1 MNDSVSRLNELQ
13 AKIKRL
19 EGGRFQKLCDRYLY
33 RKYNLENIVSLGSMD
48 GTDKTTKGTPDAYS
62 FNENIK
68 KYTLV
73 MHGTRSDSTKKLKKD
88 IEDAIKKSKLDN
100 KRDIEQIICCHTSS
114 NITVS
119 DDKKL
124 RELAS
129 PTKLILIGID
139 TLAQDLSTFKYQDI
153 VHDFF
158 NIKRTTNQVWSIEK
172 FIHFHDQSRTN
183 APINTKYI
191 DEELNIKTMI
201 NDINNHQ
208 IYVIKGDPGV
218 GKTRLATEICKT
230 VNKDSNV
237 IAVKSNNISPYDD
250 VANALNPDK
259 INYLFLDDANTI
271 TSLDAVLALLNL
283 EEYREKLRVIITIRS
298 YAYSHIQKQIS
309 HYHFCTFEKN
319 LMEEEN
325 IEALIDSLDKEIPNS
340 ILTRVKEL
348 SKNNP
353 RLVVLAIQMY
363 KKQGDNWIG
372 KDNEI
377 LINYYAQ
384 ILEENEITTEEVN
397 TLFILNVFTKIKL
410 NDEMLRDVLD
420 YFEISVKTFK
430 EIVFKLHDKE
440 LCNIYENIAVK
451 INDQSLGD
459 YIAVW
464 FVSKRKK
471 MSIRD
476 LFERLY
482 PKHDKE
488 LIQLINTV
496 NQFEHTETWFN
507 YLKSEVRS
515 VYNNFIDESNR
526 GEFLAKFAML
536 LPLEGLGYVSNVIA
550 STVEKRIEI
559 RLEDFV
565 SKVKYTQI
573 NDEIILILCRIAD
586 TNKAKLAAQLLLKY
600 INIQQDKIYEG
611 YVAIK
616 DYFNVMSDMPSYLFK
631 REAIIQSI
639 KNVKY
644 LSQAACILI
653 IEICKEYLKY
663 SGEYITGNEKSVTF
677 QRYKLPDG
685 EYLISHHKEIFD
697 VLFDV
702 YNISDKNMK
711 SYIDE
716 IILNYPV
723 LEFENGYKETVTAD
737 LKYIEKHFIKKI
749 NKLSIREENIVS
761 QLKTKAE
768 IYQMKFIPFKTYTE
782 TQRQKLYNTL
792 TNREVHN
799 ILFNVEYEEY
809 ERTRINYLVDVHH
822 EYKNSYLEMFNTIN
836 ELMQEDVMKE
846 KRSEIEKSLL
856 DLYTHIEREGKVK
869 FLKGLLQSNYV
880 FKAYHIKNFTSFID
894 YSEGAELVKFA
905 KPHLRVKWELAL
917 LMTSNKR
924 EKYSIEKMDKF
935 LRESNDAYLLNEYSV
950 VDFEMIFNKSP
961 NLIKEILRLYDEGVL
976 KTLFFIPKFI
986 NEKDAKKLM
995 QLVSKDIIKKIYLD
1009 SIAAASVDE
1018 LALVFSMILDE
1029 KFAREFM
1036 EEVHVQKMNNTL
1048 SGSID
1053 YSRHFKYLWNTKDI
1067 EKVIKKYIR
1076 YLYNKKEVFW
1086 VGIDSVL
1093 ENVLNANKKSSI
1105 ELIKSEIII
1114 SSDEDYIITLL
1125 NLATELFDDKIL
1137 LDIYLLV
1144 KNKNITLI
1152 SFKKLNFIKM
1162 SKSWTGSYVPV
1173 IDQELEFI
1181 KEIISIFEDQLEFI
1195 PHVKH
1200 LSDINQRL
1208 YQKKQEELLRDYLEE
1223 S

>member
-1 MNDSVSRLNELQ
+1 MSRLNELQ
-13 AKIKRL
+13 AKIKML

-33 RKYNLENIVSLGSMD
+33 RKYRLENIVSLGSMD
-48 GTDKTTKGTPDAYS
+48 GTDKTTKGTPDAYF

-73 MHGTRSDSTKKLKKD
+73 MHGTSGDSTRKLKTD
-88 IEDAIKKSKLDN
+88 IKDAISKSKLSKKEID
-100 KRDIEQIICCHTSS
+100 EIICCHTSS
-114 NITVS
+114 NITVE
-119 DDKKL
+119 DDRSL
-124 RELAS
+124 RNLAS
-129 PTKLILIGID
+129 PIKLNLIGID
-139 TLAQDLSTFKYQDI
+139 TLAHDLSTFEYQDI
-153 VHDFF
+153 ADEFL

-172 FIHFHDQSRTN
+172 FIRIHDQSGTN
-183 APINTKYI
+183 ASIANEYI
-191 DEELNIKTMI
+191 DEKLDIESMI
-201 NDINNHQ
+201 GEINKHQ
-208 IYVIKGDPGV
+208 IFVIKGDPGV
-218 GKTRLATEICKT
+218 GKTRLATEICKKL
-230 VNKDSNV
+230 NKDSNV
-237 IAVKSNNISPYDD
+237 ITVKSNELSIYDD
-250 VANALNPDK
+250 VSYALNPDK

-283 EEYREKLRVIITIRS
+283 EEYREKLKVIITIRS

-319 LMEEEN
+319 LMKEEN
-325 IEALIDSLDKEIPNS
+325 IEALIDSLDKEIPHS

-353 RLVVLAIQMY
+353 RLAVLAVQMY
-363 KKQGDNWIG
+363 KKQGTNWIG

-377 LINYYAQ
+377 LTNYYAQ
-384 ILEENEITTEEVN
+384 ILKENEITTEEIN

-430 EIVFKLHDKE
+430 ETVFKLHDKE

-451 INDQSLGD
+451 ISDQSLGD

-471 MSIRD
+471 MSISD

-515 VYNNFIDESNR
+515 VYNNFIDESIR

-536 LPLEGLGYVSNVIA
+536 LPLEGLDYVSNVIS
-550 STVEKRIEI
+550 STAEKRIEI
-559 RLEDFV
+559 RFEDFV
-565 SKVKYTQI
+565 SEVKYIQVK
-573 NDEIILILCRIAD
+573 DEIILILCRLAD
-586 TNKAKLAAQLLLKY
+586 TNKMELAAELLLKY

-616 DYFNVMSDMPSYLFK
+616 DYFNVMLDIPNYLFK
-631 REAIIQSI
+631 RKAIIQSVQ
-639 KNVKY
+639 NVKG
-644 LSQAACILI
+644 LSQAAYILI

-663 SGEYITGNEKSVTF
+663 SGEYITGNDKGVTF
-677 QRYKLPDG
+677 QRYELPDG

-697 VLFDV
+697 ILFEV
-702 YNISDKNMK
+702 YNVSDKNIK
-711 SYIDE
+711 SYVDE

-723 LEFENGYKETVTAD
+723 LKFKKGYIETVTAD

-836 ELMQEDVMKE
+836 ELMQEDVMKG

-880 FKAYHIKNFTSFID
+880 FKVYHIKYFTSLID

-976 KTLFFIPKFI
+976 KTSFFIPKFI

-995 QLVSKDIIKKIYLD
+995 QLVSKDIIRKIYLD
-1009 SIAAASVDE
+1009 SIAVASVDE

-1048 SGSID
+1048 SRSID
-1053 YSRHFKYLWNTKDI
+1053 YSRHIKYLWNTKDI
-1067 EKVIKKYIR
+1067 ERVIKKYIR

-1093 ENVLNANKKSSI
+1093 EKVLSANKKSSI

-1114 SSDEDYIITLL
+1114 SSDEDYIVTLL
-1125 NLATELFDDKIL
+1125 NIATELFDGKIL

-1144 KNKNITLI
+1144 KNKNITLK
-1152 SFKKLNFIKM
+1152 SFKKLHFIKM

-1181 KEIISIFEDQLEFI
+1181 KGIISIFEDQLEFI
-1195 PHVKH
+1195 PHVRH